1 MKVTRKV
8 HGELM
13 AARKARTAQR
23 RKSIDELRR
32 EAGREGSALQRFMAT
47 VGEIQLT
54 LAAIREAAD
63 NHFDTDPGDVT
74 WGHVGDA
81 NRTLA
86 GLKEI
91 LAVIRGEG
99 R

>member
-13 AARKARTAQR
+13 AAR
-23 RKSIDELRR
+23 R
-32 EAGREGSALQRFMAT
+32 EKRAKKAGRNEKALARFIEIN
-47 VGEIQLT
+47 GEIETVLGE
-54 LAAIREAAD
+54 LHDANCEHYGLSPEEI
-63 NHFDTDPGDVT
+63 H

-91 LAVIRGEG
+91 LAAIRGEG
-99 R
+99 K

>member
-1 MKVTRKV
+1 MKVTARV

-13 AARKARTAQR
+13 AARKAKRAAKAATKEKALDRFLETVCEIRTT
-23 RKSIDELRR
+23 L
-32 EAGREGSALQRFMAT
+32 EA
-47 VGEIQLT
+47 IQ
-54 LAAIREAAD
+54 EAAD
-63 NHFDTDPGDVT
+63 NHFDVMPEEVT

-91 LAVIRGEG
+91 LAAIRGEAK
-99 R
+99 

>member
-13 AARKARTAQR
+13 AARRAKRAAAKEKPLDRFV
-23 RKSIDELRR
+23 
-32 EAGREGSALQRFMAT
+32 EAVCAIRD
-47 VGEIQLT
+47 T
-54 LAAIREAAD
+54 LAQIQEAAD
-63 NHFDTDPGDVT
+63 NHFDLSPDEIH

-91 LAVIRGEG
+91 LAVIRGEVK
-99 R
+99 